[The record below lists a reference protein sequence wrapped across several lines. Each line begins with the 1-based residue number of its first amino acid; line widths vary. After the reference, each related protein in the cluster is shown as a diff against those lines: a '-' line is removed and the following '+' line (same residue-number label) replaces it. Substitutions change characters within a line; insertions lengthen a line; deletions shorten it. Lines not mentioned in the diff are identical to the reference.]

1 MLTFYRGLAVP
12 RTSADT
18 VMADIRTRGLHEYGR
33 SYNLFHQLLAEPEAL
48 FSKHDLTTEDTR
60 GKDLPAEPA
69 ICACGEEEGAA
80 HYAWRHNRHG
90 EDDTP
95 VMVSFEAPLEDVAVD
110 GRDFLYVA
118 FQLGVPDRA
127 RDVLRRVFGPRV
139 LRYAERAWGRKDGQY
154 DIAMCDLAI
163 LDPEVIAA
171 HHANRTVV
179 GGRHRTVFR
188 SAFTVRMPV
197 EPRRILRL
205 WSPATRP
212 HPAIPEVTLDAVR

>member
-1 MLTFYRGLAVP
+1 
-12 RTSADT
+12 
-18 VMADIRTRGLHEYGR
+18 MADIRARGLHEYGR
-33 SYNLFHQLLAEPEAL
+33 SYNLYHQPLAQPEAL
-48 FSKHDLTTEDTR
+48 FAKPDLTTEDTR
-60 GKDLPAEPA
+60 GKHLPVEPA
-69 ICACGEEEGAA
+69 ICACGDEEGAA

-95 VMVSFEAPLEDVAVD
+95 VMVSFEAPMDDVAVD

-127 RDVLRRVFGPRV
+127 RDVLTRVFGPRV
-139 LRYAERAWGRKDGQY
+139 LRYAERAWERKDGQY
-154 DIAMCDLAI
+154 DIAMCDLAT

-179 GGRHRTVFR
+179 AGRHRTVFR

-197 EPRRILRL
+197 EPGRILHV
-205 WSPATRP
+205 WSPQVAPRP
-212 HPAIPEVTLDAVR
+212 TIPEVNLDDVR